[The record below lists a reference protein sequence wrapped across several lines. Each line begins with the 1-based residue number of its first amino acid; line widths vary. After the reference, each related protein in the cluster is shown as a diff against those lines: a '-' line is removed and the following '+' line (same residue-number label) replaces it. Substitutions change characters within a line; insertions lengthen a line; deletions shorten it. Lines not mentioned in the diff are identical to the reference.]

1 MRRKN
6 LLVLLVIG
14 LMLCSILTLQAGVV
28 PARADSS
35 NLADE
40 AVSYLSNQY
49 LANGTSSSGLGSYD
63 VYILRS
69 AGVNV
74 SGWVYNGESLPV
86 AVTSLTQQDLQSSI
100 TNAKE
105 LAQDQVAMQALGQGT
120 GQLLQR
126 LQAEQSA
133 EGFDQGT
140 YSAAALSTIT
150 RASPELP

>member
-14 LMLCSILTLQAGVV
+14 LMLCSILTLQAGIV
-28 PARADSS
+28 PARAASS

-63 VYILRS
+63 VYILQS

-74 SGWVYNGESLPV
+74 SGWVYNGENLPA
-86 AVTSLTQQDLQSSI
+86 AVTSLTQQDLQSST

-105 LAQDQVAMQALGQGT
+105 LAQDLAAMQALGQDT

-126 LQAEQSA
+126 LQSEQSA

-140 YSAAALSTIT
+140 L
-150 RASPELP
+150 